1 MLHFRFP
8 LVIKLITSFSLRHLQ
23 AASHLHFVFL
33 FLYLLP
39 LLLAYYFL
47 HWDYH
52 QVAIILLGHWI
63 TLVDIFI
70 LASKCRV
77 IQDGLMMMTSLYVI
91 FELRLILRFPLH
103 FILLYFLWIQ
113 VSTFGWFE
121 WFSYFAFRY
130 TSYSFYQYC
139 LFYWIVKKYI
149 KNYILYFRW

>member
-1 MLHFRFP
+1 MLGCISGFP
-8 LVIKLITSFSLRHLQ
+8 YGSNWSLTFFWDTCCK
-23 AASHLHFVFL
+23 SSTFVFL

-77 IQDGLMMMTSLYVI
+77 IQDRLMMMTSLYVI
-91 FELRLILRFPLH
+91 SELRLILRFPLH

-139 LFYWIVKKYI
+139 FFFIEL
-149 KNYILYFRW
+149 